1 MIPLEKRRQVAEWVE
16 EARKSGARLEPCC
29 EVLGIS
35 KRTWPRW
42 VRGEE
47 VQEDKRPNAKRPV
60 PANKLREEEREQ
72 VLAVWACKKPLDV
85 QYRIKR
91 VRKTRGHEAELL

>member
-47 VQEDKRPNAKRPV
+47 VQEDKRPSAKRPI
-60 PANKLREEEREQ
+60 PANKLKEEEREQ
-72 VLAVWACKKPLDV
+72 D
-85 QYRIKR
+85 QIK
-91 VRKTRGHEAELL
+91 